1 MLNTLAPIPIRNS
14 VVNKPA
20 NKSGPKERV
29 SKPTKKEIEREI
41 SELNRR
47 HNSKKKKAKVDFPGI
62 ILYWGDFGMGKTL
75 MAAAA
80 AAEAYANGIEVYH
93 AGDGCLR
100 FGTPWNFQKLLNGG
114 YENCIIFI
122 DELRRLMARERSMA
136 GTQVDLID
144 VLIALRRHNVQ
155 VIATD
160 QEPSENNSKLI
171 RRVRHEIL
179 CISKVSGRFIDLT
192 LKRHRWNR
200 PSIIK
205 RYTSEDMRWAWALY
219 DSYYHT
225 ATGVFRRSKADQKA
239 ELEHLQ
245 YEKTGLAV
253 ANLAQRGVTETSVFE
268 VIREVKL
275 RNPELTIAGNKMA
288 EYLTG
293 WRLEPEKK
301 RTNNV
306 WIIPDEFLDQ
316 FEFEEVV
323 A

>member
-1 MLNTLAPIPIRNS
+1 
-14 VVNKPA
+14 
-20 NKSGPKERV
+20 
-29 SKPTKKEIEREI
+29 
-41 SELNRR
+41 
-47 HNSKKKKAKVDFPGI
+47 
-62 ILYWGDFGMGKTL
+62 

-114 YENCIIFI
+114 YENCIVFI

-179 CISKVSGRFIDLT
+179 CISKVAGRFIDLT

-205 RYTSEDMRWAWALY
+205 RYTSEDMRWVWPLY

-239 ELEHLQ
+239 EIEHLQ
-245 YEKTGLAV
+245 YEQTGVAV
-253 ANLAQRGVTETSVFE
+253 AVLAQLGIIETSAYE
-268 VIREVKL
+268 VIRKVKE
-275 RNPELTIAGNKMA
+275 RHPESTIGRNKMS

-293 WRLEPEKK
+293 WRLEPEHK
-301 RTNNV
+301 RTGNI
-306 WIIPDEFLDQ
+306 WTIPEHFLNQ
-316 FEFEEVV
+316 FEFGEVP